1 MNYDK
6 VLEPITEICEACE
19 ALLSGDYGR
28 LSNDARESVKTIYGG
43 AGGLF
48 ALFMDII
55 TALGLENTAKRAFL
69 AEKFKE
75 HLRHVIENSR
85 ALLGGMDGA
94 LTEEQDVMLV
104 FIQETG
110 EKLLQHVQSIW
121 LYSRL
126 HLNLVSVPQ
135 TAIHIP
141 TVLKTLRKP
150 PVDTALKPTFFSD
163 DPLPPV
169 LGDERLLR
177 RCVQELVNNAA
188 KFSSGNL
195 VIVHSYLKKAT
206 LAIDVIDT
214 GSGIDR
220 RYLPRLFEPFYQED
234 RAVEGIGLGLT
245 IAGAIARLLAGKIE
259 LTHTRAGVGSTF
271 SLLLP
276 AA

>member
-6 VLEPITEICEACE
+6 VLEPITEICDSCE
-19 ALLSGDYGR
+19 TLLSGDYGK

-55 TALGLENTAKRAFL
+55 TSLGLENTAKRAFL

-75 HLRHVIENSR
+75 LLHQVIDNSQ
-85 ALLGGMDGA
+85 ALLAGLDGA
-94 LTEEQDVMLV
+94 LTEEQEVSVM

-126 HLNLVSVPQ
+126 HLNMIPVQQKLLHVPPLLQ
-135 TAIHIP
+135 T
-141 TVLKTLRKP
+141 LKKP
-150 PVDTALKPTFFSD
+150 PQDAALRPTLFSD
-163 DPLPPV
+163 EHLPPV

-188 KFSSGNL
+188 KFSAGNL
-195 VIVHSYLKKAT
+195 VIVHSYRDKQQLV
-206 LAIDVIDT
+206 IDVVDT
-214 GSGIDR
+214 GQGIDR
-220 RYLPRLFEPFYQED
+220 RYLSRLFEPFYQED
-234 RAVEGIGLGLT
+234 RYVDGIGLGLT

-259 LTHTRAGVGSTF
+259 LTHTQAGIGSTF
-271 SLLLP
+271 SLVLP

>member
-6 VLEPITEICEACE
+6 VLEPISEICEACE

-28 LSNDARESVKTIYGG
+28 LSNDARESIKTIYGG

-48 ALFMDII
+48 ALFTDII
-55 TALGLENTAKRAFL
+55 TSLGLENTAKRAFL

-75 HLRHVIENSR
+75 HLRQVIDNSQ
-85 ALLGGMDGA
+85 ALLAGMDGD
-94 LTEEQDVMLV
+94 LTEEQAVMLL

-110 EKLLQHVQSIW
+110 EKLLQHVHSIW

-126 HLNLVSVPQ
+126 HLNLVAYPQ
-135 TAIHIP
+135 TLIHIP
-141 TVLKTLRKP
+141 AVLKTLRKP
-150 PVDTALKPTFFSD
+150 PVETAVKPTFFSD

-169 LGDERLLR
+169 VGDERLLR

-195 VIVHSYLKKAT
+195 VIVHSYLNRDT

-234 RAVEGIGLGLT
+234 RGVEGIGLGLT
-245 IAGAIARLLAGKIE
+245 IAVAIARLLAGKIE
-259 LTHTRAGVGSTF
+259 LTRTHIGIGSTF